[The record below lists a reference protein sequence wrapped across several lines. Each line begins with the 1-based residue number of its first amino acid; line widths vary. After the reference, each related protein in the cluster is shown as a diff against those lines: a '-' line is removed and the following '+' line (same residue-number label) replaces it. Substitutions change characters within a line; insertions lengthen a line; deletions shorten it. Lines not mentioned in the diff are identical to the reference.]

1 MYVIH
6 IRKTYGAVEL
16 DMIEVDPEKPHSYA
30 YVKLHATASL
40 HSFLSWP
47 NINDAAI
54 SMRVEK
60 TQQHKISNLLLKD
73 FIFSFRNKV
82 ISFSIQV
89 ST

>member
-1 MYVIH
+1 MCVIH
-6 IRKTYGAVEL
+6 IRKTYGAGEL

-40 HSFLSWP
+40 HSFSSWP

-60 TQQHKISNLLLKD
+60 LSNARYQIYYIKTGLFAYQIIGHLKI
-73 FIFSFRNKV
+73 
-82 ISFSIQV
+82 
-89 ST
+89 